1 MRFSAAYG
9 SQSYV
14 NQREYYKTT
23 YSFSFG
29 LRWQPPG
36 EG

>member
-9 SQSYV
+9 RQNYV

-23 YSFSFG
+23 YSFG